1 MHSHCYQPPPVP
13 IQRPPSQRLIF
24 CRRIRNGKSQTK
36 RKEKSL
42 YGSPGKRSSYYFF
55 NYGVTESPPH
65 YSFLIEKSFTLSY
78 IASQTL
84 SLSFPLGIVMNAS
97 VNIYGKRERGLNMNR
112 LMPFLLTSLAVA
124 SIFSFFLAYCP
135 NPILIT
141 SKEALNSVVHDQ
153 NLQPYHDHLSHAAPV
168 RLIPPPKSTIASEPD
183 SHIYTFESFL
193 V

>member
-84 SLSFPLGIVMNAS
+84 SLIPSWNSHECFYQHLWE
-97 VNIYGKRERGLNMNR
+97 KRERSQHEQTHAFPPHFFSRSLHFQLLPR
-112 LMPFLLTSLAVA
+112 LFP
-124 SIFSFFLAYCP
+124 
-135 NPILIT
+135 
-141 SKEALNSVVHDQ
+141 K
-153 NLQPYHDHLSHAAPV
+153 PYSDHIQRSP
-168 RLIPPPKSTIASEPD
+168 
-183 SHIYTFESFL
+183 
-193 V
+193 